1 MLVIWTSSNV
11 LKEPAIP
18 IAQKAAAI
26 AMTMETDTMMM
37 VAIMVLMPSKLRF
50 SFLFVNV
57 HLRFSSERSFDNVT
71 VTAYN

>member
-1 MLVIWTSSNV
+1 
-11 LKEPAIP
+11 
-18 IAQKAAAI
+18 
-26 AMTMETDTMMM
+26 MTMETDTMMM
-37 VAIMVLMPSKLRF
+37 VAIMVLMPNKLRF